1 MAHRLGLALGVDSV
15 ECALTPNAIILTTLA
30 QDHCI
35 TTVRKNQDKGIN
47 MQVVTEVQR
56 IVITAERKI
65 YDMQQVHAKLARI
78 KPLKYNRYFVMLMI
92 GVSCAS
98 FCSFIW
104 WGRTSFIGYISRRN
118 TRHVCSP
125 ITCRKTL

>member
-1 MAHRLGLALGVDSV
+1 MTSTSSQETERQREITRLCVQVAQLLLQHGAESAIVVQMAHRLGLALGVDSV

-65 YDMQQVHAKLARI
+65 YDMHMICNKCMPNWLA
-78 KPLKYNRYFVMLMI
+78 LNRL
-92 GVSCAS
+92 
-98 FCSFIW
+98 
-104 WGRTSFIGYISRRN
+104 N
-118 TRHVCSP
+118 TIV
-125 ITCRKTL
+125 IL